1 MLRVQQV
8 VLPRQQIH
16 LVVRGQRTALLIP
29 RGEERGDRPPFHAG
43 STIALQ
49 PAPSRPA
56 TCRVAVSRVSDIA
69 LGELDDDQARELG
82 HRDIYA
88 LQAAWYEN
96 GHQWDPAARAW
107 LLRIAVDSAAAPRLL
122 HRDSTHG
129 YTTRVHDAL
138 PDEPEAVDDVRLA
151 AGRRHA
157 EKTERDRF
165 EQLLAERRG
174 LPAPDRLRLALDDAR
189 ARGIDIEA
197 DPDARKIVLRIAD
210 FERKVYR
217 PAERSPELA

>member
-1 MLRVQQV
+1 MLPVQPL

-16 LVVRGQRTALLIP
+16 LVVRGERTALLVP
-29 RGEERGDRPPFHAG
+29 RGEEAGERPPFHAG
-43 STIALQ
+43 ATIALQ

-56 TCRVAVSRVSDIA
+56 TCRVAVSRVTDIA
-69 LGELDDDQARELG
+69 LGELDDDLARALG
-82 HRDIYA
+82 QRDIYA
-88 LQAAWYEN
+88 LQAEWYN
-96 GHQWDPAARAW
+96 DGHQWDPAGRAW
-107 LLRIAVDSAAAPRLL
+107 LVRIALDAAAAPRLL

-129 YTTRVHDAL
+129 YTSRVHDAL

-165 EQLLAERRG
+165 EELLAQRRE

-189 ARGIDIEA
+189 ARGIDVEA

-210 FERKVYR
+210 LERKVYR
-217 PAERSPELA
+217 PADRSPELA